1 MMKMKFQ
8 KWIAALI
15 SFVMIGI
22 IFSMLPMTSLT
33 ASAICCRKDGFDKSK
48 YTLTGNMAE
57 DVATIAKSQKG
68 RTGSQLGYTEA
79 WCDEFVAD
87 CIENAGADSS
97 IVGHGGTVADFESV
111 MRKKGAVQV
120 SSPQTGDLV
129 FFTYSHVEIVTK
141 VENGTVYCA
150 GGNNGGTGN
159 YKTNYC
165 AGERKLYATPRLYLR
180 PNYKRIP
187 VDKVPTWANL
197 DKNQIWYDLKDTI
210 VLTPSSDTATD
221 YWISITKDGNSV
233 VNEHINGAYSIA
245 ANSLG
250 IGEYHTWISAVNSAG
265 SIDSNHLDFSVVGAA
280 TYLNVYAS
288 KNTYSLKETV
298 SIHVDTICAK
308 GQVIGIDK
316 IGSGRVITEGCE
328 STYTIEA
335 NKLGIGK
342 YSAYFSVYNG
352 SGGIDT
358 KRVEFSI
365 YDKLISPTPTITTLS
380 SSSLKL
386 TWKAEPNATSYR
398 IDRRKSG
405 ADAYETIA
413 TTNQTTYTD
422 TGLEANT
429 KYWYRVYAV
438 AGSDKSSEKNSV
450 SGTTYTLTSP
460 TPTIST
466 ISSSSLKLTWTAAAN
481 ATSYRI
487 DRRKAGDGT
496 AYETIAT
503 TNQTTYTDT
512 GLEANT
518 KYWYRVY
525 AVADYKSSEKNSV
538 SGITDKINNKCSVTW
553 NDNYD
558 GGSTSGTILF
568 IGEKFGIYAN
578 SGSNRSGYTFDG
590 WYTEAS
596 GGTKITSDTKVP
608 NVARLVLYA
617 HWTPNKYT
625 VHFNANGGSC
635 SKLSAPIQ
643 YRDTYGQLPEAQ
655 REGYRFLGW
664 YTLKDKGVLVTSDTV
679 FLLTKDQTLYAHWE
693 KINLLGDLSQD
704 NKITLIDLILLQKYL
719 LRQASLTADQSTLAD
734 LNEDGIINVI
744 DLMLLKRTLLNP

>member
-1 MMKMKFQ
+1 MSNVVAFTVKSGTKLEVTAGNSSTETTFSWNAVPGATGYDVKIWNGTYWVGDAYHIEWNVQ
-8 KWIAALI
+8 GT
-15 SFVMIGI
+15 SCGI
-22 IFSMLPMTSLT
+22 VLP
-33 ASAICCRKDGFDKSK
+33 A
-48 YTLTGNMAE
+48 
-57 DVATIAKSQKG
+57 
-68 RTGSQLGYTEA
+68 GYYEA
-79 WCDEFVAD
+79 YVDTR
-87 CIENAGADSS
+87 IENALMSNVVAF
-97 IVGHGGTVADFESV
+97 TVK
-111 MRKKGAVQV
+111 MK
-120 SSPQTGDLV
+120 
-129 FFTYSHVEIVTK
+129 
-141 VENGTVYCA
+141 
-150 GGNNGGTGN
+150 
-159 YKTNYC
+159 
-165 AGERKLYATPRLYLR
+165 
-180 PNYKRIP
+180 
-187 VDKVPTWANL
+187 
-197 DKNQIWYDLKDTI
+197 
-210 VLTPSSDTATD
+210 
-221 YWISITKDGNSV
+221 
-233 VNEHINGAYSIA
+233 
-245 ANSLG
+245 
-250 IGEYHTWISAVNSAG
+250 
-265 SIDSNHLDFSVVGAA
+265 
-280 TYLNVYAS
+280 
-288 KNTYSLKETV
+288 
-298 SIHVDTICAK
+298 
-308 GQVIGIDK
+308 
-316 IGSGRVITEGCE
+316 
-328 STYTIEA
+328 
-335 NKLGIGK
+335 
-342 YSAYFSVYNG
+342 
-352 SGGIDT
+352 
-358 KRVEFSI
+358 
-365 YDKLISPTPTITTLS
+365 SPTPTITTLS

-386 TWKAEPNATSYR
+386 TWKAEPNATSYRIDRRKAGDGTAYETIATTNQTTYTDTGLEANTKYWYRVYAVAGSNKSSEKNSVSGTTYTLTSPTPTISTISSSSLKLTWTAAANATSYR

-438 AGSDKSSEKNSV
+438 AGSNKSSEKNSV

-487 DRRKAGDGT
+487 DRRKSGAD

-538 SGITDKINNKCSVTW
+538 SGTTDKINNKCSVTW

-558 GGSTSGTILF
+558 GGSISGTILF

-643 YRDTYGQLPEAQ
+643 YRNTYGQLPEAQ